1 MKLPIFA
8 LVRNTLKNDATLQGY
23 LGGAY
28 VYRRHPAQAPKVPS
42 ITLDENTEKSKPRV
56 GYITHKTR
64 DLAPTLQVDVWVASS
79 GEDLDRVAYRV
90 DELLLPGVTGTR
102 AWERI
107 SSSDQYDEDLK
118 AFHKA
123 LRYSFEYSVTDNT

>member
-1 MKLPIFA
+1 MKLTIFA
-8 LVRNTLKNDATLQGY
+8 LVRNTLKNDAPLQGY

-28 VYRRHPAQAPKVPS
+28 VYRRHPAQVPKVPS
-42 ITLDENTEKSKPRV
+42 VTIDENNERSKPRV
-56 GYITHKTR
+56 GYTTHRTR
-64 DLAPTLQVDVWVASS
+64 DLSPTIQVDVWVPSS
-79 GEDLDRVAYRV
+79 GEDLDRIAYRV

-118 AFHKA
+118 AYHKA
-123 LRYSFEYSVTDNT
+123 LRYSFEYSVTDI